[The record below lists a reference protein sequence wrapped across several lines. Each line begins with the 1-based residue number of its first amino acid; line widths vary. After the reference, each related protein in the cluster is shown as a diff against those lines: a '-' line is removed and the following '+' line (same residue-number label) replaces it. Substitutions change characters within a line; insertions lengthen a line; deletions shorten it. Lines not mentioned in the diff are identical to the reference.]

1 VLAYA
6 TIGQLRRIRSNGA
19 LRSLRSSKRAVGRL
33 LRARFPD
40 RHGVLTTT
48 LRSPAG
54 FALAASPGLT
64 RSADSAAAPCEP
76 VPDDG
81 ATAGVPA
88 GAELSANYAARPE
101 SVAAARA
108 AVVEFAASS
117 GASPAKLEAAAL
129 AVSEA
134 ATNVVV
140 HAYRDAA
147 EPGAIEVAAAKAGG
161 ELLVIVAD
169 DGSGLRPRRDS
180 EGLGLG
186 LIARVSD
193 GVDVVHR
200 AAGGL
205 ELRMRFALPPA

>member
-1 VLAYA
+1 VVAYA
-6 TIGQLRRIRSNGA
+6 TIGELRRIRSNGA
-19 LRSLRSSKRAVGRL
+19 LRPLRSATKRAVGRL
-33 LRARFPD
+33 LRARPD
-40 RHGVLTTT
+40 RHGGLAATR
-48 LRSPAG
+48 RSYSD
-54 FALAASPGLT
+54 FALAASSALT
-64 RSADSAAAPCEP
+64 RSAGSAAGPGEPAP
-76 VPDDG
+76 DG

-88 GAELSANYAARPE
+88 GAGLSASYAARPE

-108 AVVEFAASS
+108 AVVEFAASN
-117 GASPAKLEAAAL
+117 GASPAKLEAVAL

-147 EPGAIEVAAAKAGG
+147 EPGAIEVAAATAGG

-180 EGLGLG
+180 KGHGFG
-186 LIARVSD
+186 LIAHVSD
-193 GVDVVHR
+193 GVDLVHR

-205 ELRMRFALPPA
+205 ELRMRFALTPA